1 MRIAQVASLF
11 EPVPPKAAG
20 GTGRVVSYLTEELV
34 RLGHEVTLFASGDST
49 TSANLFATCPQSLK
63 SRAGCRD
70 QIVHH
75 VLLAEQLFK
84 SASEFDV
91 VHSHIEYF
99 PFSLARRHQTPM
111 VTTLHWSLDFMK
123 EDWEPIYSEFSD
135 LRFIS
140 ISNAQRKTFSWLNWQ
155 GTVYHGLPKVL
166 YQPNENRGKYLAF
179 LARLSPE
186 KGVRTAIEIAI
197 RAGMELRIAGDISQ
211 VQFFRQIEPFF
222 KHPLIEYVG
231 ELRQEEKNEFLGN
244 AYALL
249 FPVDVHEAFGLAM
262 IEAMACG
269 TPVIARDRGS
279 IREVVDEG
287 LTGFVFDEPEAAL
300 PLIEKVST
308 LDRKQVRW
316 VFEERFSD
324 ARMAADYTTIY
335 RRVAGQRA
343 DVKGILAPAV
353 NTII

>member
-1 MRIAQVASLF
+1 VI
-11 EPVPPKAAG
+11 
-20 GTGRVVSYLTEELV
+20 SYLTEELV
-34 RLGHEVTLFASGDST
+34 RLGHDVTLFASGDST
-49 TSANLFATCPQSLK
+49 TSAKLFATCPRSLK
-63 SRAGCRD
+63 SRAACRD

-84 SASEFDV
+84 RALEFDV

-99 PFSLARRHQTPM
+99 PFSLARRHKTPM
-111 VTTLHWSLDFMK
+111 LTTLHWSLDFMK
-123 EDWEPIYSEFSD
+123 ADWEPIYSEFSD

-140 ISNAQRKTFSWLNWQ
+140 ISNAQRATFPWLNWQ
-155 GTVYHGLPKVL
+155 GTVYHGLPRNL
-166 YQPNENRGKYLAF
+166 YRPSETRGTYLAF

-186 KGVRTAIEIAI
+186 KGVRTAIEIAL
-197 RAGMELRIAGDISQ
+197 RAGMELRIAGDISHPD
-211 VQFFRQIEPFF
+211 FFKQIESFF
-222 KHPLIEYVG
+222 KHPLITYIG
-231 ELRQEEKNEFLGN
+231 ELRQEEKNDFLGK

-287 LTGFVFDEPEAAL
+287 LTGFVFDDIESAL
-300 PLIEKVST
+300 PLIDKVAT
-308 LDRKQVRW
+308 LDRKMVRW

-324 ARMAADYTTIY
+324 TRMAADYLSVY
-335 RRVAGQRA
+335 RRVVGSAA
-343 DVKGILAPAV
+343 
-353 NTII
+353 

>member
-11 EPVPPKAAG
+11 GPVPPKTAG

-34 RLGHEVTLFASGDST
+34 RRGHDVTLFASGDSE

-75 VLLAEQLFK
+75 VLLAEHIFK
-84 SASEFDV
+84 HADEFDV
-91 VHSHIEYF
+91 IHSHIEYF
-99 PFSLARRHQTPM
+99 PFSLARRHSTPV

-123 EDWEPIYSEFSD
+123 QDWEPILSEFSE

-140 ISNAQRKTFSWLNWQ
+140 ISNAQRKTFPWLNWQ
-155 GTVYHGLPKVL
+155 GTVYHGLPKDL
-166 YQPNENRGKYLAF
+166 YQPNEGGGKYLAF

-186 KGVRTAIEIAI
+186 KGVKTAIEIALK
-197 RAGMELRIAGDISQ
+197 AGIELRIAGDISHAD
-211 VQFFRQIEPFF
+211 FFKQIQPYF

-231 ELRQEEKNEFLGN
+231 EISQKDKNEFLGN

-287 LTGFVFDEPEAAL
+287 LTGFVFDEPDAAV
-300 PLIEKVST
+300 PLIERVSQ
-308 LDRKQVRW
+308 LNRQQVRL
-316 VFEERFSD
+316 VSEERFSD
-324 ARMAADYTTIY
+324 TRMTADYLTIY
-335 RRVAGQRA
+335 RRLAKKRAPGGQ
-343 DVKGILAPAV
+343 
-353 NTII
+353 